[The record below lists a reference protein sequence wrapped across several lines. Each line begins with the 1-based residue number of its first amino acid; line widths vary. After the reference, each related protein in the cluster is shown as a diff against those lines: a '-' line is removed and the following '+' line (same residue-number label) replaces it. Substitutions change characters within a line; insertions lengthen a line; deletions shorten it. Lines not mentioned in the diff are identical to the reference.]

1 MGIDPHG
8 EIVDE
13 IIDNDLEENIWN
25 KFINIFK
32 GPVDL
37 KEKGKKNNI
46 LHFLVLKKPLFPFIV
61 ISATLWIRNLILRK
75 HNICN
80 LTFSRMSSST
90 TDCKLIYLY

>member
-1 MGIDPHG
+1 MSFAFNRGVGSNFSTKIWKEIFHGNSCWQEVLKVLQDWSQQSQRSPYAYIGIDPHG

-37 KEKGKKNNI
+37 KEKGKK
-46 LHFLVLKKPLFPFIV
+46 K
-61 ISATLWIRNLILRK
+61 
-75 HNICN
+75 
-80 LTFSRMSSST
+80 
-90 TDCKLIYLY
+90 

>member
-1 MGIDPHG
+1 MVLVSNCLLSRSQQSQRRHYPHGHG

-37 KEKGKKNNI
+37 KEKGKKKI
-46 LHFLVLKKPLFPFIV
+46 
-61 ISATLWIRNLILRK
+61 ISY
-75 HNICN
+75 
-80 LTFSRMSSST
+80 TF
-90 TDCKLIYLY
+90 

>member
-46 LHFLVLKKPLFPFIV
+46 LHFLVLKNKFERHFWLKKIFFDTFLLIKKYFWTLF
-61 ISATLWIRNLILRK
+61 
-75 HNICN
+75 C
-80 LTFSRMSSST
+80 
-90 TDCKLIYLY
+90 

>member
-37 KEKGKKNNI
+37 KEKGKKKI
-46 LHFLVLKKPLFPFIV
+46 
-61 ISATLWIRNLILRK
+61 ISY
-75 HNICN
+75 
-80 LTFSRMSSST
+80 TF
-90 TDCKLIYLY
+90 

>member
-37 KEKGKKNNI
+37 KEKGKKKNNI
-46 LHFLVLKKPLFPFIV
+46 LHFLVLKNKFERHFWLKKYFFTLF
-61 ISATLWIRNLILRK
+61 
-75 HNICN
+75 C
-80 LTFSRMSSST
+80 
-90 TDCKLIYLY
+90 